1 MSVRV
6 AGPADAEE
14 VARLLDAFREWYDR
28 DAPVYEE
35 FLERVRHI
43 METERADYLLVSDD
57 DRAVGVAQLRY
68 RHSVWTGT
76 DDCWLED
83 FFIDGSARRTGKGSL
98 LLEAA
103 LDRAAER
110 GCRRIELDVDEGN
123 AAAQGLYK
131 RFGFVS
137 SKKPGER
144 VFFFQRYL

>member
-6 AGPADAEE
+6 AGPGDAED
-14 VARLLDAFREWYDR
+14 VARLLDLFRQWYNR

-43 METERADYLLVSDD
+43 MATERADYLLFGSP
-57 DRAVGVAQLRY
+57 AVGVAQLRY
-68 RHSVWTGT
+68 RHSVWTGV

-83 FFIDGSARRTGKGSL
+83 LFVSSDARRAGVGAA
-98 LLEAA
+98 LLEAS
-103 LDRAAER
+103 LDRAAAR

-123 AAAQGLYK
+123 KAAQALYK